1 VQEQAALEERIGR
14 LASSEDA
21 DLMRYAQWRA
31 PVPPGLIWKLRWAA
45 GQVLRMLGLWG
56 GRHPESWPV
65 RLKASAG
72 TAHAEPLLLW
82 AIGSDAKTIRRA
94 CSIVAVSTDLRPEF
108 APVLVTDV
116 ADFAFYSRTNWLVEF
131 VPKLSGGGEDFA
143 QRKARF
149 LARLY
154 RDAPVVGV
162 DAIVARG
169 AVPAAL
175 TVNRADPK

>member
-1 VQEQAALEERIGR
+1 
-14 LASSEDA
+14 
-21 DLMRYAQWRA
+21 
-31 PVPPGLIWKLRWAA
+31 
-45 GQVLRMLGLWG
+45 
-56 GRHPESWPV
+56 V

-82 AIGSDAKTIRRA
+82 AIGSDAKAIRRA